1 MDGDAFDIVAFDDE
15 MHPILING
23 TGDVVW
29 TAEKAVIAPIPQIT
43 VADLEGDGIV
53 DVIADTIRVRG
64 TDGAILNWFPV
75 PSAIEFRIP
84 AVGDVNLDGI
94 QEVVIGNS
102 LFSPDG
108 KRKWTAPCKAPT
120 DTGLHWLMQMKT
132 RMAKSSW
139 WRMAV
144 CSYLNTTGPCSWMF
158 RLETTIL
165 ARPVW
170 QTSMEM
176 ARPKSGGHP
185 TIDLIY
191 TIWMERFCGLERCRM
206 APAYWQPARGLI
218 LMVTVRWRCCTTTTT
233 VFTSLKARQV
243 LCCFRTV
250 AMPLRPWDPTIADID
265 NDGSAEVLVASNTL
279 LGPGWAGVTVFG
291 HARDQ
296 WMQSGPTWHVH
307 DYMVTNIEEDGT
319 VTGIGAPP
327 WHIHNMYRA
336 RPAKSS
342 LSVDLQGTVVDA
354 CFTGC
359 KGEARAK
366 FSLQILNTGTQNTE
380 LGISVAMYAMLG
392 GKKELIQVQEYPKR
406 LGPGQ
411 ASAAILFDVDISR
424 IGGEGVLFVVDDDG
438 SGFDQHEECDEDNN
452 EVVWMDIPC
461 E

>member
-1 MDGDAFDIVAFDDE
+1 MVGSLTDDNLDGRVDELDDPDVVFIASRPDGAFTAILLAVDGRTGIPHFIVEDVSGLGGLAVAKVDGDAFPDIVAFDDE

-108 KRKWTAPCKAPT
+108 KRKWTAPVQGTYGHWSALVDANEDPYGEIVMVADGRLLVLEHDGSVLVDVPAGNDHPGAPCVADFDGDGAPEIGWASNNRFNLYDMDGT
-120 DTGLHWLMQMKT
+120 ILWSRAVQDGTGLLATCSGFDFDGNGEMEVLYNDNNRIYILEGKT
-132 RMAKSSW
+132 G
-139 WRMAV
+139 AV
-144 CSYLNTTGPCSWMF
+144 LFSDS
-158 RLETTIL
+158 RHASTTI
-165 ARPVW
+165 W
-170 QTSMEM
+170 E
-176 ARPKSGGHP
+176 
-185 TIDLIY
+185 Y
-191 TIWMERFCGLERCRM
+191 
-206 APAYWQPARGLI
+206 
-218 LMVTVRWRCCTTTTT
+218 
-233 VFTSLKARQV
+233 
-243 LCCFRTV
+243 
-250 AMPLRPWDPTIADID
+250 PTIADID

-336 RPAKSS
+336 RPRNPHCPSIYRAR
-342 LSVDLQGTVVDA
+342 LSMRVLLDV
-354 CFTGC
+354 
-359 KGEARAK
+359 KEK
-366 FSLQILNTGTQNTE
+366 PELN
-380 LGISVAMYAMLG
+380 SHFRY
-392 GKKELIQVQEYPKR
+392 
-406 LGPGQ
+406 
-411 ASAAILFDVDISR
+411 
-424 IGGEGVLFVVDDDG
+424 
-438 SGFDQHEECDEDNN
+438 
-452 EVVWMDIPC
+452 
-461 E
+461 